1 MIIPLPL
8 TGPWLVAA
16 IAGGSYLLGSIPFGL
31 ILTWLA
37 GYGDIREIG
46 SGNIGATNVLRTGD
60 RFLAALT
67 LILDG
72 GKGALAVFLAEMYAP
87 PLAPLAAAMVVIGHT
102 LPVWLAFQ
110 GGKGVATM
118 LGALLVLTPFA
129 GEMACLAWVCTAVV
143 TRVSS
148 LAALVSVS
156 LAALLAGFSY
166 SPNRGAVAVMLAIF
180 VVARHYENIQRL
192 IRGEESHIRL
202 KRR

>member
-1 MIIPLPL
+1 MNIPYPL

-31 ILTWLA
+31 ILAWIA
-37 GYGDIREIG
+37 GYGDIRLVG

-72 GKGALAVFLAEMYAP
+72 GKGALAVFLAEMYDP
-87 PLAPLAAAMVVIGHT
+87 PFAPLAAALVVLGHT
-102 LPVWLAFQ
+102 MPIWLAFQ
-110 GGKGVATM
+110 GGKGVATT

-129 GEMACLAWVCTAVV
+129 GEMACLAWVCTALV

-148 LAALVSVS
+148 LAALVSIS
-156 LAALLAGFSY
+156 LAALLAGFTST
-166 SPNRGAVAVMLAIF
+166 PNRGAVAVFLAIF
-180 VVARHYENIQRL
+180 VAARHYENIQRL